1 MQKSS
6 KFEENSKINI
16 YSLVPQIDHP
26 VALWGGRGFLFTIVV
41 GITFFCMFSF
51 FVCRKK
57 PKAQIIRITV
67 LIMFVQN
74 EFKKIG
80 DFLNN
85 TLETA
90 AERRH
95 AFFNHYNN
103 NRKKIKT
110 MK

>member
-1 MQKSS
+1 MI
-6 KFEENSKINI
+6 E
-16 YSLVPQIDHP
+16 LP
-26 VALWGGRGFLFTIVV
+26 GGRGFFVYHCSRYY
-41 GITFFCMFSF
+41 FFCIVF
-51 FVCRKK
+51 FFCCRKK

-95 AFFNHYNN
+95 AFF
-103 NRKKIKT
+103 
-110 MK
+110 